1 MKAKI
6 FIGTTILMLF
16 GLLQSCG
23 TKLNPEAWEV
33 EIEDAYRM
41 QLSLMYTHGLDDADL
56 VDDFIARLDNKA
68 HLVYSKKV
76 KRGYKMVLEQMAKE
90 EKIAED
96 ILKIYDTWEVRF
108 SKWTKQ
114 PDEGD
119 FSVWQAIEENTGIK
133 VIFKNNS
140 ALEWHLD
147 VDPETLILYLLDI
160 EIKDNT
166 HAPKIKADEEFGKG
180 NVNIDDNTAI
190 GLIHSRIYDQYE
202 NRMPDDQ
209 IMSKAFYS
217 IFHKAQLADD
227 SEVGWPDWD
236 YWECTQGAY
245 AKLSSV
251 DVDVISETKATAHIL
266 LFYPENGEYK
276 EVEMPMVYE
285 NNSWYVDD
293 IISYEKDDNKYSL
306 REVAKMISNR

>member
-1 MKAKI
+1 MKTKA
-6 FIGTTILMLF
+6 
-16 GLLQSCG
+16 LLVGIIALVLSVLLPSCG
-23 TKLNPEAWEV
+23 ALEDPDMWAV
-33 EIEDAYRM
+33 EIEDSYRM

-56 VDDFIARLDNKA
+56 VDDFIERLDNKA
-68 HLVYSKKV
+68 HLVYNKKV
-76 KRGYKMVLEQMAKE
+76 KRGYKMALEQMAME

-140 ALEWHLD
+140 ALDWHLD
-147 VDPETLILYLLDI
+147 VDPETLIQYLINVDI
-160 EIKDNT
+160 KTEDNAST
-166 HAPKIKADEEFGKG
+166 PKTKVD
-180 NVNIDDNTAI
+180 VNIDDNTAI
-190 GLIHSRIYDQYE
+190 ELICSRICDQY
-202 NRMPDDQ
+202 NGRYTDDK

-266 LFYPENGEYK
+266 LFYPENGEYT

-285 NNSWYVDD
+285 NNNWYVDD